1 MNIRCVVLFKEYSMD
16 CYFRQKWKDERLKF
30 VRFAT
35 QSMKDVATISLSIKM
50 LDKIW
55 KPDTY
60 FLNGELRPSTSS
72 QTEVVRQMW
81 DQEDELRSSRLF
93 VGRKLTA

>member
-1 MNIRCVVLFKEYSMD
+1 MD

-30 VRFAT
+30 NRFAT
-35 QSMKDVATISLSIKM
+35 QSKQDVANISLSIKM

-60 FLNGELRPSTSS
+60 FLNGTSFP
-72 QTEVVRQMW
+72 
-81 DQEDELRSSRLF
+81 LHALF
-93 VGRKLTA
+93 V